1 MRSIKT
7 YESFGKDINQFIDLV
22 FNDISPKVG
31 NLYDMFQD
39 LKDDDYKLYVLI
51 GLKGSQYEEGYNRDI
66 IDLFSVD
73 HDLNIS
79 DSIVDDGSQSGY
91 VDWILQNDFGLL
103 LEDVVFVIY
112 FGCTRDIWKR
122 KHNEFI
128 DAIDNF
134 LSKMNYMF
142 DYHYIAHINYSDEY
156 EEGVRL
162 DCQL

>member
-1 MRSIKT
+1 
-7 YESFGKDINQFIDLV
+7 
-22 FNDISPKVG
+22 
-31 NLYDMFQD
+31 MFQD
-39 LKDDDYKLYVLI
+39 LEDDGYKLYVLI
-51 GLKGSQYEEGYNRDI
+51 GLKGSQYEEGYSRDI
-66 IDLFSVD
+66 IDLFSID

-79 DSIVDDGSQSGY
+79 DSIVDGGSQSGC

-103 LEDVVFVIY
+103 LEDIVFVIY
-112 FGCTRDIWKR
+112 FGCVRDRWKR

-134 LSKMNYMF
+134 LPKMNSMF
-142 DYHYIAHINYSDEY
+142 DYRYISHINYSYEY